1 MGKSYRYNEY
11 EQEFYNDVRDKKRTA
26 TGVYHRASR
35 RGYVGAVK
43 TQSDFLTAKEKKK
56 LNGIVKV
63 YNMYDK
69 YSDVNNLPKK
79 REFMQMSKE
88 NPTELKKILEV
99 ARKHNNTAAIF
110 KAVGISNGTL
120 YNVYDKVGIAYN
132 KGRRCKNTE
141 IKNEAVNK
149 DNISLQESSVSSTD
163 NIDLNSNEIKILK
176 ERLDLIE
183 NGVSSLVKEK
193 SICENKEFSLSI
205 NIESDRQHIE
215 DRIIA
220 LSSILLDNV
229 KYKFTLNIEEIKEV
243 VVHG

>member
-1 MGKSYRYNEY
+1 MVKSYRYNEY

-56 LNGIVKV
+56 LNGMVKV

-120 YNVYDKVGIAYN
+120 YNVYDKIGIAYN

-163 NIDLNSNEIKILK
+163 NIDLNSNETKILK

-183 NGVSSLVKEK
+183 KT
-193 SICENKEFSLSI
+193 ICKNKEFSLSI

-220 LSSILLDNV
+220 LSSILLDDV
-229 KYKFTLNIEEIKEV
+229 KYKFTLNIEEIKEGL
-243 VVHG
+243 VHGW

>member
-56 LNGIVKV
+56 LNGMVKV

-99 ARKHNNTAAIF
+99 ARKHNSTAAIF

-120 YNVYDKVGIAYN
+120 YNVYDRVGIAYN

-149 DNISLQESSVSSTD
+149 DNISLQKSSVSSTD
-163 NIDLNSNEIKILK
+163 NIDLNSNETKILK

-183 NGVSSLVKEK
+183 KT
-193 SICENKEFSLSI
+193 ICKNKEFSLSI

-229 KYKFTLNIEEIKEV
+229 KYKFTLNIEEIKEGLV
-243 VVHG
+243 YG

>member
-43 TQSDFLTAKEKKK
+43 TQSDFLTTKEKKK
-56 LNGIVKV
+56 LNGIVRV

-99 ARKHNNTAAIF
+99 AKKHNSTSTIF
-110 KAVGISNGTL
+110 KAIGISNGTL
-120 YNVYDKVGIAYN
+120 YNVYDRVGIAYN

-149 DNISLQESSVSSTD
+149 DNIFLQESSVSSTD
-163 NIDLNSNEIKILK
+163 NIDLNSNETKILK

-183 NGVSSLVKEK
+183 KT
-193 SICENKEFSLSI
+193 ICKNKEFSLSI

-243 VVHG
+243 L

>member
-1 MGKSYRYNEY
+1 M
-11 EQEFYNDVRDKKRTA
+11 
-26 TGVYHRASR
+26 
-35 RGYVGAVK
+35 
-43 TQSDFLTAKEKKK
+43 AK
-56 LNGIVKV
+56 
-63 YNMYDK
+63 
-69 YSDVNNLPKK
+69 
-79 REFMQMSKE
+79 
-88 NPTELKKILEV
+88 
-99 ARKHNNTAAIF
+99 KHNSTSTIF
-110 KAVGISNGTL
+110 KAIGISNGTL
-120 YNVYDKVGIAYN
+120 YNVYDRVGIAYN

-163 NIDLNSNEIKILK
+163 NIDLNSNETKILK

-183 NGVSSLVKEK
+183 KT
-193 SICENKEFSLSI
+193 ICKNKEFSLSI

-243 VVHG
+243 L